1 MVMKWKPLLG
11 GAMGL
16 GLLLL
21 VLAYAFRAELSVA
34 VAQRVVAQRMGS
46 QALAALPDGLHLG
59 LCGAGSP
66 MPDDLR
72 MGPCTVV
79 VAGKRLFVFDA
90 GNGSSRNIGK
100 MGFVQGQIEAIF
112 LTHFHSDHI
121 DGLGELMLQRWI
133 SSGNA
138 SPVPVYG
145 PTGVETVVGGLLQ
158 TYSLDRGYRVA
169 HHGESVL
176 PSNGFGA
183 QVMSFEPPAADK
195 RRVLLKDADLEI
207 AAFLVD
213 HNPVTPAL
221 GYRISYKGR
230 SLVLSG
236 DTVQNAAVTREAAG
250 VDVLVHDAMSTPL
263 MALLKDGAAQ
273 AGRAVVETLMVDIQD
288 YHATP
293 EQAAQTAQ
301 TAQVGFLL
309 FNHIAPPLPAL
320 PGLEKA
326 FLGDAPLHYKGRMK
340 IGRDGDFISLPA
352 GSTAIEL
359 GKRF

>member
-1 MVMKWKPLLG
+1 MKFKQVLG
-11 GAMGL
+11 SAVAL

-21 VLAYAFRAELSVA
+21 GTAYVFRAELSVQ
-34 VAQRVVAQRMGS
+34 VAKRVVAQRMS
-46 QALAALPDGLHLG
+46 SDVLAGLPDGLHLG

-79 VAGKRLFVFDA
+79 VAGQRLFVFDA

-138 SPVPVYG
+138 SPVPVHG
-145 PTGVETVVGGLLQ
+145 PTGVETVVNGLLQ

-169 HHGESVL
+169 HHGEAVL
-176 PSNGFGA
+176 PSSGFGA
-183 QVMSFEPPAADK
+183 QVKSYEPPAADQ

-213 HNPVTPAL
+213 HDPVTPSV

-230 SLVLSG
+230 SIVLSG
-236 DTVQNAAVTREAAG
+236 DTVQNAAVAREAAN
-250 VDVLVHDAMSTPL
+250 VDVLVHEAMSTPL
-263 MALLKDGAAQ
+263 MALLKEGAAR
-273 AGRAVVETLMVDIQD
+273 AGRPVVETLMGDILN

-309 FNHIAPPLPAL
+309 FNHIAPPLPPL

-326 FLGDAPLHYKGRMK
+326 FLGQAPQHYQGRMK
-340 IGRDGDFISLPA
+340 IGRDGDFISLPT
-352 GSTAIEL
+352 GSTVIQL
-359 GKRF
+359 GNRF